1 MKPSAAK
8 KRVFSAVVGARARAR
23 CLPLG
28 LSPGLPLG
36 SSTLIWCGEGMFA
49 AADLADLL
57 ARCDRASLTQ
67 T

>member
-8 KRVFSAVVGARARAR
+8 KRVFSAVVGERARAR

-28 LSPGLPLG
+28 LSLG